1 MKKYASILSL
11 IIVLISAY
19 WGFYD
24 LSPTTVSEPKTDT
37 EFSNENALSH
47 LKKITQEIHFVGTEG
62 HKNVQ
67 NYLFGEL
74 QKMGLNP
81 SIQTQTIINRKWFA
95 GTTTEN
101 IIAKIK
107 GKEDGKALLLL
118 SHYDSNPNLAI
129 GASDAGSG
137 VVTILEGVRAFL
149 AKGEQPK
156 NDIIILIS
164 DAEEL
169 GLLGAKAFVEHHP
182 WAKNVGLVL
191 NFEAR
196 GSGGPSYMLM
206 ETNGKNSKMISEFL
220 KANPGYPASNS
231 LLYSI
236 YKKLPND
243 TDLTVFR
250 ENGDINGFNFA
261 FIGDHFDYHTMQDT
275 YERLDRTTLAH
286 QGNYLMTTLA
296 YFANSDL
303 ENMNSDVDYV
313 YVNFPFVK
321 LLTYPF
327 SWVTPMVIIA
337 IILLFALIFFG
348 IVLNKIDTKQ
358 LFIGFIPSI
367 LSLLLCGGV
376 SFLLWKGILLIHPSY
391 QDILH
396 GFTYNGYLYISAFV
410 CLNIWLLFFI
420 YKRFTKKDN
429 TTSLL
434 IAPIVIW
441 LLVNLFIPEDF
452 KGAGFFIIPVL
463 LSEIILAISI
473 FSKPIDK
480 SYAILFGIISIPTV
494 YIFAPLIKLFPV
506 GLGLEVLFI
515 SGIFLALVF
524 GLLLPVLNASK
535 SRNAFRRL
543 AAIFA
548 IGFFAVATFQSGF
561 TIDKKKPNSL
571 VYIKNLTDSTAY
583 WGTYNQILDSYITQK
598 LGENPTKGGI
608 PNTNSRSKYNTRY
621 SYHTKAENKPIETSD
636 IHITHDTIIGEDRMI
651 NFNIIP
657 KRKVNKYE
665 LGVTDLTKFKKIS
678 VNNSLYNE
686 GKPISFRNGSFL
698 IYYMGNLDDSL
709 TVSLTI
715 EKETKL
721 QLFLNEISYD
731 LLENPLFSIE
741 PRTEIMMP
749 MPSITNNAI
758 ICTRQLVF

>member
-11 IIVLISAY
+11 IIVLLAAY

-24 LSPTTVSEPKTDT
+24 LSPTSVTEPKTDT
-37 EFSNENALSH
+37 EFSNENALAH
-47 LKKITQEIHFVGTEG
+47 LKKITEEVHYVGTEG

-67 NYLFGEL
+67 NYLLGEL
-74 QKMGLNP
+74 QKMGLSP
-81 SIQTQTIINRKWFA
+81 SIQTQTIINRKWYA
-95 GTTTEN
+95 GTTAEN
-101 IIAKIK
+101 IVAKIK

-118 SHYDSNPNLAI
+118 SHYDSNPNIAI

-137 VVTILEGVRAFL
+137 VVTILEGVRAYL

-182 WAKNVGLVL
+182 WAKDVGLVL

-206 ETNGKNSKMISEFL
+206 ETNGKNSRLISEFL

-286 QGNYLMTTLA
+286 QGNYLMTSLA
-296 YFANSDL
+296 YFANSDI
-303 ENMNSDVDYV
+303 ENMNSDVDFV

-327 SWVTPMVIIA
+327 SWVTPMTIIA
-337 IILLFALIFFG
+337 IILLIGLVFFG
-348 IVLNKIDTKQ
+348 IILNKIAIKQ
-358 LFIGFIPSI
+358 LLIGFIPSLLSI
-367 LSLLLCGGV
+367 LICGVV
-376 SFLLWKGILLIHPSY
+376 SNFLWKGILLIHPSY

-410 CLNIWLLFFI
+410 CLNIWMLFFI

-429 TTSLL
+429 ATSLF

-463 LSEIILAISI
+463 IAEIILAISI

-480 SYAILFGIISIPTV
+480 NYAILFGVLSIPTIYV
-494 YIFAPLIKLFPV
+494 FAPLIKLFPV

-515 SGIFLALVF
+515 SGIFLALIF
-524 GLLLPVLNASK
+524 GLLLPVLNVSK

-543 AAIFA
+543 AGVLA
-548 IGFFAVATFQSGF
+548 IGFFTVATFQSGF

-571 VYIKNLTDSTAY
+571 VYIKNLNDSTAY
-583 WGTYNQILDSYITQK
+583 WGTYNQVLDSYITQK
-598 LGENPTKGGI
+598 LGDNPTKGGI
-608 PNTNSRSKYNTRY
+608 PNTNSRSKYNTRF
-621 SYHTKAENKPIETSD
+621 SYHTKAVNKPIITSD
-636 IHITHDTIIGEDRMI
+636 IHITQDTIIGEERIIEI
-651 NFNIIP
+651 NLAS

-665 LGVTDLTKFKKIS
+665 LGVTDSIRFKKIT
-678 VNNSLYNE
+678 VNNSLYND
-686 GKPISFRNGSFL
+686 GKPISIKKGSFL
-698 IYYMGNLDDSL
+698 TYYMGNSDDSL
-709 TVSLTI
+709 SVSLTI
-715 EKETKL
+715 GKEAKL
-721 QLFLNEISYD
+721 HLFLNEISYD

-749 MPSITNNAI
+749 MPAITNNAI
-758 ICTRQLVF
+758 ICTRQLNF